1 MIEQEIEISTPD
13 GVIDGLL
20 LRPEHS
26 GSWPG
31 VLQFPDIGGPRQAT
45 HEMAQRLAAQ
55 GYTVLAPNP
64 FYRTGKPPLFSF
76 KPSFPDERTMKRF
89 AELAGPLTPDAV
101 ERDAA
106 MYVDFLAAQPW
117 VNSGPLGVVGYCFS
131 GSVALRIAAARP
143 DQIAAAASFHGG
155 GLCSDAPTSPHRLLP
170 RIKARLYFG
179 HAQNDRTMPQPA
191 IDKLEEALR
200 SWGGRFES
208 EVYEGAGHGWCV
220 PDAPSYNKAAA
231 DRAFKALSD
240 LFAQTLQKA

>member
-13 GVIDGLL
+13 GVSDGLL

-31 VLQFPDIGGPRQAT
+31 VIQFTDIGGPRQAT

-55 GYTVLAPNP
+55 GYTVLMPNA
-64 FYRTGKPPLFSF
+64 FYRTGRPPLFSF

-89 AELAGPLTPDAV
+89 AELAGPLTPEAV

-106 MYVDFLAAQPW
+106 MYVDFLSAQPW
-117 VNSGPLGVVGYCFS
+117 VNSGPLGVVGYCIS
-131 GSVALRIAAARP
+131 GGIALRVAAARP

-155 GLCSDAPTSPHRLLP
+155 GLCSDAATSPHLLLP

-179 HAQNDRTMPQPA
+179 HAHNDRTMPQTA
-191 IDKLEEALR
+191 IDKLEGALR
-200 SWGGRFES
+200 AWGGRFGS
-208 EVYEGAGHGWCV
+208 EVYEGAGHGWTV
-220 PDAPSYNKAAA
+220 PDASVYDKAAA
-231 DRAFKALSD
+231 ERAFKALTD
-240 LFAQTLQKA
+240 LFGQTLKR